1 MRPIFDC
8 RETAMELCRLPSTV
22 CERVGERWRD
32 GAMQFCDLGYPVTKM
47 LAHTRWRG
55 RSMRP
60 IFDCRETA
68 MELCRLPSTVCERVG
83 ERWRDGAMQFCDL
96 GVSGH

>member
-1 MRPIFDC
+1 MK
-8 RETAMELCRLPSTV
+8 AS
-22 CERVGERWRD
+22 G
-32 GAMQFCDLGYPVTKM
+32 QFSDLGYPVTKM
-47 LAHTRWRG
+47 LWRG
-55 RSMRP
+55 LSMRL

-68 MELCRLPSTVCERVG
+68 MGLCRLPSTVCERVG